1 MAIEWTNDLNTGI
14 DVIDSQHKRIVD
26 YINKLGDAI
35 KQQDRL
41 SVGRVL
47 DELVDYTMS
56 HFAFEENLQEEAG
69 YQLAKPHKAVH
80 GIFVKRVATYQ
91 QRHKAGE
98 DVAEQLLGMLGT
110 WLVHHIKRDDMA
122 YVSALRANI
131 NSIVQDKK
139 EGGWISRSLGRFFK

>member
-26 YINKLGDAI
+26 YINNLENAI

-56 HFAFEENLQEEAG
+56 HFAFEENLQEEAR

-80 GIFVKRVATYQ
+80 DLFVKRIATYQ
-91 QRHKAGE
+91 QRHKTGE

-122 YVSALRANI
+122 YVSEVSSNI
-131 NSIVQDKK
+131 ARIVQDRK
-139 EGGWISRSLGRFFK
+139 EGSWINRSLGRFFK